1 MTWWVWLIIGI
12 IGGIAAITTIALIT
26 RHQVV
31 TSPDKADIWLVN
43 EFSRCNVLVFGKKR
57 QGKDLIF
64 AHVIA
69 LRGKKHYANIPYD
82 ENTEVITLDELN
94 VGDNTFEDFIN
105 GTVRPFSPRF
115 DEGCDVYVSDGGIY
129 LPCHF
134 NKELNNRYPSMPIF
148 FALSGQLYDMNVHL
162 NTQALGRP
170 WDKLREQADS
180 YIQVL
185 RTIPRG
191 EYLYTKIVGYDKYE
205 NALNETNLTVKFTV
219 RIPVA
224 ELTYDTRYFREFLF
238 DSPPKVR
245 NKILSVLSR

>member
-69 LRGKKHYANIPYD
+69 LRGEKHYANIPYD

-191 EYLYTKIVGYDKYE
+191 VYIYKMIFGYDIY
-205 NALNETNLTVKFTV
+205 
-219 RIPVA
+219 
-224 ELTYDTRYFREFLF
+224 
-238 DSPPKVR
+238 
-245 NKILSVLSR
+245 